1 MPMLL
6 CDRQDEN
13 RIKSLIHAWTYG
25 GSPGANKSEEEEE
38 LNALRLSANFSSF
51 YASETKLI

>member
-1 MPMLL
+1 MLL

-25 GSPGANKSEEEEE
+25 GGPGANKSEEEEE
-38 LNALRLSANFSSF
+38 LNPLRLQISHHFMHLKQN
-51 YASETKLI
+51 

>member
-1 MPMLL
+1 MLL
-6 CDRQDEN
+6 CDREDEN

-25 GSPGANKSEEEEE
+25 GGPGANTSEEEE

-51 YASETKLI
+51 RASETKLI

>member
-1 MPMLL
+1 MLL

-13 RIKSLIHAWTYG
+13 RIKSLIQAWTYG
-25 GSPGANKSEEEEE
+25 GGPGADTSEQEE

-51 YASETKLI
+51 HASETKLI

>member
-1 MPMLL
+1 MPILM

-25 GSPGANKSEEEEE
+25 GGPGANTSEEEE
-38 LNALRLSANFSSF
+38 LNALRLSAKFSSF
-51 YASETKLI
+51 RASETKLI